1 MECFLS
7 TLINRLKD
15 VTCATEP
22 NEHDM
27 LRLRDAL
34 PKAIGCEASTEL
46 VAVADS
52 LYQRLDAE
60 LGKYVRYAAVQ

>member
-27 LRLRDAL
+27 LRLRDAI
-34 PKAIGCEASTEL
+34 PKAVGCDASTEL
-46 VAVADS
+46 VTVADS
-52 LYQRLDAE
+52 LYQRLEAE
-60 LGKYVRYAAVQ
+60 LCERVNQ